1 MPIGGMDTSD
11 TRVIMAL
18 TRFVVRALRPYDSPR
33 MGNGHSTTEPRESAL
48 ARRHF
53 VLQDDRPSQFREI
66 GLAEL
71 DPTLRCL
78 LFTDG
83 TVTRTLEVQALS
95 RVSVDV
101 VAQAKAP
108 ALERT
113 AHYLDVPSGM
123 ETLRRRVVIGAGPEA
138 PVMWA
143 ESHILPSRLPGG
155 FLDVLGR
162 APDGIGESLQQVQ
175 LESWRDMLWFGL
187 NTLPEWSDVDRQ
199 PESTAL
205 TRLYRVITENRPALL
220 ISESFA
226 VQRRDGTYHL
236 DWLV

>member
-1 MPIGGMDTSD
+1 MGDGQSATES
-11 TRVIMAL
+11 RECAL
-18 TRFVVRALRPYDSPR
+18 T
-33 MGNGHSTTEPRESAL
+33 
-48 ARRHF
+48 RRHF
-53 VLQDDRPSQFREI
+53 VLQDDRPSNLHEVD
-66 GLAEL
+66 LAAL

-101 VAQAKAP
+101 VAQAQTP
-108 ALERT
+108 ALEHV
-113 AHYLDVPSGM
+113 ASCLDVPDGM
-123 ETLRRRVVIGAGPEA
+123 EAIRRRVVIGTGLAA

-143 ESHILPSRLPGG
+143 ESHIVSNRLPRG
-155 FLDVLGR
+155 FLDVLGK

-187 NTLPEWSDVDRQ
+187 DTLPEWSGVDRRG
-199 PESTAL
+199 STAL
-205 TRLYRVITENRPALL
+205 TRLYRVITGNRPALL

-226 VQRRDGTYHL
+226 VQQHGGTYRL
-236 DWLV
+236 DWAA

>member
-1 MPIGGMDTSD
+1 MGEGQSATEEGE
-11 TRVIMAL
+11 RAL
-18 TRFVVRALRPYDSPR
+18 T
-33 MGNGHSTTEPRESAL
+33 
-48 ARRHF
+48 RRHF
-53 VLQDDRPSQFREI
+53 VLQDDRPSHLREI
-66 GLAEL
+66 DLAEL

-101 VAQAKAP
+101 VAQVKAP
-108 ALERT
+108 ALEHQ
-113 AHYLDVPSGM
+113 AQCLEVPSGM
-123 ETLRRRVVIGAGPEA
+123 EALRRRVVIGAGLGV

-143 ESHILPSRLPGG
+143 ESHIIPSRLPAG
-155 FLDVLGR
+155 FIDVLGK

-187 NTLPEWSDVDRQ
+187 DTLPEWSGIDRQ
-199 PESTAL
+199 PAPTAL
-205 TRLYRVITENRPALL
+205 TRLYRVITERRPALL

-226 VQRRDGTYHL
+226 IQRRAGTYHL